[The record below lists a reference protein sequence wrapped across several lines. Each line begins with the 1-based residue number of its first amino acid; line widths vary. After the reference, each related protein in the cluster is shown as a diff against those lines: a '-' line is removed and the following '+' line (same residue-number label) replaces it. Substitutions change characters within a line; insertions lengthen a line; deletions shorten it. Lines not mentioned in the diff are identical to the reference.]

1 MLIPKPEG
9 DFTPPPPGNHPA
21 RCYRVI
27 DLGTQQG
34 SYMGKPKIQH
44 KIMIG
49 WELFCDEKLPDGR
62 NFSINNRYT
71 LSGSERAALR
81 QHLEAWRGRAF
92 SEGDWNSFHI
102 ESIIGVPCLLQVKH
116 DPKDGGG
123 VYANIASVAGV
134 PKGFQVP
141 ELTQEKLFFSLDPK
155 EYKKDAYDKL
165 SDNLKLTIHKSP
177 EWSVLNGNGSYDQH
191 DAPPR
196 DSMDDDIPF

>member
-21 RCYRVI
+21 RCYRVV

-62 NFSINNRYT
+62 NFTISSRYT
-71 LSGSERAALR
+71 LSGSDRSMLR

-92 SEGDWNSFHI
+92 GEDDWNTFHI
-102 ESIIGVPCLLQVKH
+102 EKIIGQPCLLQVKH
-116 DPKDGGG
+116 ETKDGTT
-123 VYANIASVAGV
+123 YSNIASVAGV
-134 PKGFQVP
+134 PKGFPVP
-141 ELTQEKLFFSLDPK
+141 DLTNDTLFFSLGPK
-155 EYKKDAYDKL
+155 EYQKAAYEKL
-165 SDNLKLTIHKSP
+165 SDNLKLTVHKSP
-177 EWSVLNGNGSYDQH
+177 EWAVLNGNGH
-191 DAPPR
+191 DHEQEAPVR
-196 DSMDDDIPF
+196 DAMDDEIPF